1 MSLMPTSPRPIGGV
15 LDSAFRLYR
24 HAFVPALPL
33 ALVVA
38 VLTTVL
44 GILAAANTPQP
55 TADDPLAGLRI
66 FTIPAVLGGYLLA
79 MLIMLVI
86 YGALFARIDAV
97 ARGEQMSVGE
107 ALGAGM
113 NSSGR
118 LLGVGILLTIM
129 LVLGTLLLVIP
140 GIYLWGVFQLA
151 VIPPVLERAGV
162 LESFGISRRLVK
174 GNWWRVFLIVFV
186 AFCILMVLSVV
197 VGVIAGVV
205 AGIAGPPEAGSLG
218 PSVLLTQVL
227 TGLMNLITLAFFPC
241 VMLAVY
247 YDLKLRK
254 EGTDLAGR
262 LGELNPGR

>member
-15 LDSAFRLYR
+15 LDNAFRLYR

-38 VLTTVL
+38 VVTTVL
-44 GILAAANTPQP
+44 GIMAAVYAPQA
-55 TADDPLAGLRI
+55 TVDDPMAGLKVY
-66 FTIPAVLGGYLLA
+66 TIPTILGGYLLA
-79 MLIMLVI
+79 MLIMLVV

-107 ALGAGM
+107 AFGAGV
-113 NSSGR
+113 NSSAR

-129 LVLGTLLLVIP
+129 LVIGTLLLVIP

-162 LESFGISRRLVK
+162 LESFGISQRLVK
-174 GNWWRVFLIVFV
+174 GNWWRVFLIVLV

-197 VGVIAGVV
+197 VGVVAGVI
-205 AGIAGPPEAGSLG
+205 AAIAGPVEPGSFG
-218 PSVLLTQVL
+218 PTALLSQVL
-227 TGLMNLITLAFFPC
+227 SGLVNLITLAFFPS

-254 EGTDLAGR
+254 EGTDLAGK
-262 LGELNPGR
+262 LGELNPRR

>member
-1 MSLMPTSPRPIGGV
+1 MSLMPTAPRPIGGV
-15 LDSAFRLYR
+15 LDNAFRLYR
-24 HAFVPALPL
+24 HAFVPVLPL
-33 ALVVA
+33 ALVIA

-44 GILAAANTPQP
+44 GILGAVYAPQP
-55 TADDPLAGLRI
+55 TADDPLAGLRV
-66 FTIPAVLGGYLLA
+66 FTIPSVLGGYLVA

-107 ALGAGM
+107 AFGAGV
-113 NSSGR
+113 NSSAR

-129 LVLGTLLLVIP
+129 LVVGTLLLVIP

-162 LESFGISRRLVK
+162 LESFGISQRLVK

-197 VGVIAGVV
+197 VGVIAGVI
-205 AGIAGPPEAGSLG
+205 AGIAGPAETGSFG
-218 PSVLLTQVL
+218 ANALLTQVVS
-227 TGLMNLITLAFFPC
+227 GLVNLITFAFFPC

-254 EGTDLAGR
+254 EGTDLAGK
-262 LGELNPGR
+262 LGELNPRR